1 MKTIIKFKMLMP
13 LLFIALYSQ
22 SILAQS
28 KADIFDEKTPVTW
41 LGLDYTQAKFI
52 PAKTESGS
60 THEVTN
66 SQFTQVYIPAWNY
79 LFMIEGKKFNVAK
92 SIHRPSVAYA
102 IGVTEKVNSAIK
114 KDFYTENQSDFK
126 TLTEQNISDLVK
138 NYDFQGNTGI
148 GLLFFIE
155 GMSRPNETEGAWVTF
170 VDMKSKTVLF
180 TSYLTGKTGGVGFRN
195 NWADATFK
203 ILKQIESDYEKWGK

>member
-1 MKTIIKFKMLMP
+1 MKTITKFKMLLP
-13 LLFIALYSQ
+13 CLFISLFTQ

-28 KADIFDEKTPVTW
+28 KADIFDKKNQVTW
-41 LGLDYTQAKFI
+41 LGLDYTQARFI
-52 PAKTESGS
+52 PGENESGII
-60 THEVTN
+60 HEVTN
-66 SQFTQVYIPAWNY
+66 TQFTQVYIPAWNY
-79 LFMIEGKKFNVAK
+79 LFMIERQKFNVAK
-92 SIHRPSVAYA
+92 SIHRPDVAYA

-114 KDFYTENQSDFK
+114 KDFYTENPSDFK
-126 TLTEQNISDLVK
+126 TLTEQNIIDLVK

-155 GMSRPNETEGAWVTF
+155 GLSRPNQTEGAWVTF

-180 TSYLTGKTGGVGFRN
+180 TSYLTAKTGGIGFRN

-203 ILKQIESDYEKWGK
+203 ILNQIESDYGKWAK